1 MFFVTVFYCVNN
13 EVFHKTEF
21 VNKKYQINELCQS
34 YYDAYLEKCKLHFQI
49 TLPTYKFYDTLSYKD
64 NHMFNLDYGLIKSMQ
79 PEIEEDKY
87 ESEDELEEEENML
100 R

>member
-1 MFFVTVFYCVNN
+1 MFFINVFYCVNN

-49 TLPTYKFYDTLSYKD
+49 TLPTYNFYDTLSYKD

-87 ESEDELEEEENML
+87 ESEDESEEEENML

>member
-1 MFFVTVFYCVNN
+1 MFFVNVFYCVNN

-49 TLPTYKFYDTLSYKD
+49 TLPTYNFYDTLSYKD

-87 ESEDELEEEENML
+87 ESEDESEEEENML

>member
-1 MFFVTVFYCVNN
+1 MFFVNVFYCVNN

-49 TLPTYKFYDTLSYKD
+49 TLPTYEFYNTLSYKD

-87 ESEDELEEEENML
+87 ESEDESEEEENML

>member
-1 MFFVTVFYCVNN
+1 MFFVNVFYCVNN

-21 VNKKYQINELCQS
+21 VNTKNQINELCQS

-49 TLPTYKFYDTLSYKD
+49 TLPTYEFYNTLSYKD

-87 ESEDELEEEENML
+87 ESEDESEEEENML

>member
-1 MFFVTVFYCVNN
+1 MFFVNVFYCVNN

-49 TLPTYKFYDTLSYKD
+49 TLPTYNFYDTLSYKD

-87 ESEDELEEEENML
+87 ESEDESEEVENML